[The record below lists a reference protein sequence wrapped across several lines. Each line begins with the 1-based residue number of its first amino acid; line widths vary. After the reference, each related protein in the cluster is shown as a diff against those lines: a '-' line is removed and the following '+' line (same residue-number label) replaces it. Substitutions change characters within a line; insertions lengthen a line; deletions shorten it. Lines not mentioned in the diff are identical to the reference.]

1 MHLISADIRRGRRG
15 FTLVELLVVITIIG
29 ALATLAMVGVPQF
42 IDKGR
47 KVNAM
52 SQIRDVKLGFE
63 TFETENSGRPLV
75 SSERRE
81 AGLDTVYGTGKGIEY
96 SNAIVVAVLGGK
108 GERPGREVEDIDVR
122 DYCRTEGKYM
132 SFKPADKKAS
142 GVGPDGVLYDPWGKA
157 WMIAVN
163 AFNGPN
169 QELVDVNQTTPGK
182 NDKLLY
188 TDGLADYAE
197 TKPRQEAFVMWTYG
211 KDGRK
216 GSSEDVKSKSLPPLK
231 ASDDVASW

>member
-1 MHLISADIRRGRRG
+1 MYFISADTRRDQRG

-29 ALATLAMVGVPQF
+29 SLAVMAMVGIPKF

-47 KVNAM
+47 KVNAL
-52 SQIRDVKLGFE
+52 SQVNDMRLGFE
-63 TFETENSGRPLV
+63 LFETENGGRPLI
-75 SSERRE
+75 SSQRRE
-81 AGLDTVYGTGKGIEY
+81 QGLDTVYGAGKDIEF

-108 GERPGREVEDIDVR
+108 GTRSCRAVENLDVM

-132 SFKPADKKAS
+132 SFKPADKKAN
-142 GVGPDGVLYDPWGKA
+142 GVGDDGVLYDPWGKQ

-169 QELVDVNQTTPGK
+169 QELVDVNRTTPGK
-182 NDKLLY
+182 NDKLMY
-188 TDGLADYAE
+188 TDGLADYLE

-211 KDGRK
+211 KDGK
-216 GSSEDVKSKSLPPLK
+216 KASGQGGKSKSLPPLK
-231 ASDDVASW
+231 SSDDVISW